1 MEQNLLTAIS
11 SVGFPIVVTLLNNP
25 AQVYRKSGQSETVNP
40 AKRNRPFSIE
50 NGCAVLGTRELP
62 FLEWQLPFA

>member
-1 MEQNLLTAIS
+1 MCHYTHLTP
-11 SVGFPIVVTLLNNP
+11 FEREMNNP

>member
-1 MEQNLLTAIS
+1 MMRRAAHTARPS
-11 SVGFPIVVTLLNNP
+11 FRLNNP
-25 AQVYRKSGQSETVNP
+25 AQVYRKSGQSETMNP